1 MDNVKIGRL
10 IKELRLKKGLTQ
22 AALASELNISDKAVS
37 KWERGWALPDVS
49 LFPLIADIL
58 GVDISALL
66 LGSIDE
72 NESNGGNMKKT
83 KFYVCPECGNVITAL
98 EGASVSCCSRKLE
111 ELEMRKALDEEK
123 LKVDKVDDE
132 LFIES
137 DHEMSKE
144 NYISFVAFLTGE
156 AVFLRKL
163 YPEWNLQIRIPSFSR
178 HGNLVWY
185 SAKEGLLYQLI

>member
-22 AALASELNISDKAVS
+22 ALLASELNISDKAVS
-37 KWERGWALPDVS
+37 KWERGWGLPDVS

-66 LGSIDE
+66 SGNLDE
-72 NESNGGNMKKT
+72 NERNGGNMKKI

-111 ELEMRKALDEEK
+111 ELEMRKALEEER

-137 DHEMSKE
+137 EHEMSKE
-144 NYISFVAFLTGE
+144 NYISFVALLTGE

-163 YPEWNLQIRIPSFSR
+163 YPEWNLQIRIPAFSR
-178 HGNLVWY
+178 HGSLVWY
-185 SAKEGLLYQLI
+185 SAKDGLLYQLV